1 VTYFIITS
9 VFVVLISLAFW
20 LPVRQGKRQLAF
32 WIACILIPLVILT
45 LVTELGYLTS
55 FLMIM
60 LFAFLIIFVS
70 YWTLINLHFKNA
82 GKIVAI
88 VFTVLALLP
97 FLSLA
102 FEDYFFF
109 KSDARKMLKENQIE
123 LKDEFKITSNHI
135 TGLNDLYQKFE
146 LQISKSDKEVI
157 IQQLRYSPYF
167 KDSIS
172 DDYNLQSEIGFG
184 LTKKI
189 YRDYEK
195 ENIVCRETYQKLRTG
210 YKSDYDI
217 ISISKTDN
225 TLTFE
230 RINE

>member
-1 VTYFIITS
+1 M
-9 VFVVLISLAFW
+9 LL
-20 LPVRQGKRQLAF
+20 
-32 WIACILIPLVILT
+32 
-45 LVTELGYLTS
+45 
-55 FLMIM
+55 

-70 YWTLINLHFKNA
+70 YWTLINFRFKRA

-88 VFTVLALLP
+88 VFSVLALLP

-123 LKDEFKITSNHI
+123 LKDDFTISSNHI
-135 TGLNDLYQKFE
+135 TGLNDLYQRFE
-146 LQISKSDKEVI
+146 LNISTRDKELI
-157 IQQLRYSPYF
+157 IQQLRHSPYF
-167 KDSIS
+167 KDSIR
-172 DDYNLQSEIGFG
+172 DDHNLQSEAGFG
-184 LTKKI
+184 LTKEI
-189 YRDYEK
+189 FRDYEK
-195 ENIVCRETYQKLRTG
+195 ENIVCRETYQKLRSG
-210 YKSDYDI
+210 YKPDYDI